1 MNYLLRALNL
11 DAGQHHIRF
20 EFRPESVDKGN
31 TLSMIFV
38 VLMYLIILGCV
49 GLGVKEIADNR
60 GKKE

>member
-1 MNYLLRALNL
+1 MPDSTTFVSSSAPNR
-11 DAGQHHIRF
+11 
-20 EFRPESVDKGN
+20 SVDKGN

-49 GLGVKEIADNR
+49 ALGVKEIADNR